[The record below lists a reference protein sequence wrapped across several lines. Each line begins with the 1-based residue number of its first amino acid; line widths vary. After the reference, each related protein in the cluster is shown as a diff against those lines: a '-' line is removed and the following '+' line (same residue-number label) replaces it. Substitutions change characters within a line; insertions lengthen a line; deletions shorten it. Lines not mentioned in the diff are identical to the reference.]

1 MTINIFENLK
11 DVPSMPRVS
20 REQAESN
27 RAAITEAAA
36 RLFRECGISGVSIA
50 DLMAAAGLTHGGFYG
65 HFDSKD
71 SLAAEA
77 CGLAF
82 DRSVERWRKR
92 VGDGENRVSAK
103 AALIDGYLSAKSRE
117 SPGTSCPA
125 SSLAGDAA
133 REPQGSVVRYRFAS
147 GVEQL
152 VAVLASLEQSG
163 DSETDR
169 QRALG
174 DFATMVG
181 SLTLARATAGNA
193 ISDEILAAG
202 RKRLSGGDTAATRR
216 PGATRRSR
224 S

>member
-1 MTINIFENLK
+1 
-11 DVPSMPRVS
+11 MPRVS

-27 RAAITEAAA
+27 RAAIMEAAG
-36 RLFRECGISGVSIA
+36 RLFRECGINGVSIA

-82 DRSVERWRKR
+82 DRSAERWRKR
-92 VGDGENRVSAK
+92 MGNGENRVSAR
-103 AALIDGYLSAKSRE
+103 AALIDSYLSAKSRE
-117 SPGTSCPA
+117 NPGTSCPA
-125 SSLAGDAA
+125 SSLAGDVA
-133 REPQGSVVRYRFAS
+133 RETQGSAVRHRFAS
-147 GVEQL
+147 GVGQL
-152 VAVLASLEQSG
+152 AAVLASLGRSG
-163 DSETDR
+163 DGRIDR

-181 SLTLARATAGNA
+181 ALTLARATAGNA

-202 RKRLSGGDTAATRR
+202 RERLSTRDTAAARR
-216 PGATRRSR
+216 SAATRRSR
-224 S
+224 SSYVRRQS